1 MSDVVAL
8 DGSDDGKL
16 YCFKHNPAGLRQLQ
30 SKRLQQVANMVEQS
44 SSSVAVSDDN
54 DLELDM
60 SVDDIEE
67 EEDEDI
73 EPLVD
78 SDDSD
83 DENDSVD

>member
-1 MSDVVAL
+1 
-8 DGSDDGKL
+8 
-16 YCFKHNPAGLRQLQ
+16 
-30 SKRLQQVANMVEQS
+30 MVEQS

-67 EEDEDI
+67 EDI